1 MLFLWDVRGLLFLA
15 ESPLVPG
22 YFSRVFN
29 AYKSP
34 EKDKQISNRRLPN
47 MSEFRVNGP
56 SKFLPQGQQLAML
69 RLPRFAHCLRGSVTD
84 RRDFYHQAA
93 VTDERARTNMLP
105 FSFPISDFA
114 DTRAWTSLQDGFSKV
129 SRRREAVGDNLRG
142 LPVKGRGILPSD
154 VYPCFRSLFQGGS
167 LGGLALVIDD
177 CSISAEPLNLPAK
190 ESQSARSL
198 EVARHAYHAEALLG
212 SPEKD
217 VVAETCFKAAGAEV
231 RSCQKNVTL
240 GFVPVGSPLAKRLAL
255 AVLSLRAACLPGLSA
270 GVATRVAGNW
280 VSVLQFR
287 KCWSSLIDGFF
298 LSSIKCQRDV
308 GSVFAL
314 DRSVAQELVLLA
326 SIAPLVVSN
335 VAVDYLPE
343 IFATDAS
350 NQKGAIV
357 KAPVE
362 DCLQE
367 SLWLDADKRGS
378 YTQLDQPF
386 RALLRHIGEYDLDEQ
401 TEVFQPCE
409 GPWKAPLL

>member
-1 MLFLWDVRGLLFLA
+1 M
-15 ESPLVPG
+15 
-22 YFSRVFN
+22 
-29 AYKSP
+29 
-34 EKDKQISNRRLPN
+34 
-47 MSEFRVNGP
+47 
-56 SKFLPQGQQLAML
+56 
-69 RLPRFAHCLRGSVTD
+69 
-84 RRDFYHQAA
+84 
-93 VTDERARTNMLP
+93 
-105 FSFPISDFA
+105 
-114 DTRAWTSLQDGFSKV
+114 
-129 SRRREAVGDNLRG
+129 
-142 LPVKGRGILPSD
+142 
-154 VYPCFRSLFQGGS
+154 
-167 LGGLALVIDD
+167 
-177 CSISAEPLNLPAK
+177 
-190 ESQSARSL
+190 
-198 EVARHAYHAEALLG
+198 
-212 SPEKD
+212 
-217 VVAETCFKAAGAEV
+217 

-298 LSSIKCQRDV
+298 LSSTKCQRDV